1 MRGLA
6 TLAIAAGMSLT
17 ATALVPAGAQSTG
30 GEHSEASLP
39 QQSWSFSG
47 FPGFFTGTYDRAA
60 LQRGFQVYNQVCSNC
75 HSMKEMY
82 YRNLSAIGLSDEQ
95 VKAIAAT
102 KTMAA
107 VDDSGQPAERPA
119 LPSDHFK
126 SPFPNDQAARA
137 ANGGALPPDQSLI
150 VAAREDG
157 SNYVYDLLNGYEDA
171 PAGTTVQP
179 GQYYN
184 KWFPGHLLAMPPP
197 LAEGAVEYADGTKA
211 TVPQMAADVTQ
222 FLTWTS
228 HPDLEA
234 RKRMGV
240 KAVLFLA
247 LMTGL
252 TYAIKKKLWK
262 DVH

>member
-1 MRGLA
+1 MRQTASVVAVAMSMLF
-6 TLAIAAGMSLT
+6 AAPAMAQHT
-17 ATALVPAGAQSTG
+17 EAALP
-30 GEHSEASLP
+30 E
-39 QQSWSFSG
+39 QSWSFG
-47 FPGFFTGTYDRAA
+47 GLFGTYDRAA

-75 HSMKEMY
+75 HSMKEVY
-82 YRNLSAIGLSDEQ
+82 YRNLSQIGLNEEQ
-95 VKAIAAT
+95 VKAIAAS
-102 KTMAA
+102 KTFATL
-107 VDDSGQPAERPA
+107 DDSGQPAERPGMPA
-119 LPSDHFK
+119 DHFR

-171 PAGTTVQP
+171 PAGQTMAP

-184 KWFPGHLLAMPPP
+184 KWMPGNRIAMPPP
-197 LAEGAVEYADGTKA
+197 LAEGAVDYADGTKA
-211 TVPQMAADVTQ
+211 TVAQMASDVTQ

-228 HPDLEA
+228 HPELET

-252 TYAIKKKLWK
+252 TYALKKKLWK
-262 DVH
+262 DVAH

>member
-1 MRGLA
+1 MRQIVSI
-6 TLAIAAGMSLT
+6 AIVAAGFVLAAPAVT
-17 ATALVPAGAQSTG
+17 PALAQQT
-30 GEHSEASLP
+30 EHTEAALP
-39 QQSWSFSG
+39 EQNWSFG
-47 FPGFFTGTYDRAA
+47 GALGTYDRAA

-75 HSMKEMY
+75 HSMKQMS
-82 YRNLSAIGLSDEQ
+82 YRNLSQIGLSEEQ
-95 VKAIAAT
+95 VKAIAAS
-102 KTMAA
+102 KTFASI
-107 VDDSGQPAERPA
+107 DDSGQPAERPG
-119 LPSDHFK
+119 LPADRFRA
-126 SPFPNDQAARA
+126 PFPNDQAARA

-157 SNYVYDLLNGYEDA
+157 SNYVYDLLNGYEDPPKGETLA
-171 PAGTTVQP
+171 P

-184 KWFPGHLLAMPPP
+184 KWMPGHHIAMPPP

-211 TVPQMAADVTQ
+211 TVPQMASDVTT

-228 HPDLEA
+228 HPDMES

-252 TYAIKKKLWK
+252 TYAIKKKVWK
-262 DVH
+262 DIH

>member
-1 MRGLA
+1 MRNA
-6 TLAIAAGMSLT
+6 FSIAAVVASLVL
-17 ATALVPAGAQSTG
+17 AAPALAQHTEAG
-30 GEHSEASLP
+30 LP
-39 QQSWSFSG
+39 QQNWSFG
-47 FPGFFTGTYDRAA
+47 GPFGTYDRAA

-75 HSMKEMY
+75 HSMKEMF
-82 YRNLSAIGLSDEQ
+82 YRNLDKIGLNEEQ
-95 VKAIAAT
+95 VKSIAAS
-102 KTMAA
+102 KTFATL
-107 VDDSGQPAERPA
+107 DDSGQAAERSG

-126 SPFPNDQAARA
+126 APWPNDQAARA

-171 PAGTTVQP
+171 PEGQTMAP

-184 KWFPGHLLAMPPP
+184 KWMPGNRIAMPSP
-197 LAEGAVEYADGTKA
+197 LADGAVDYADGTKA
-211 TVPQMAADVTQ
+211 TVAQMSADVAT

-228 HPDLEA
+228 HPEMET

-240 KAVLFLA
+240 KAVLFLT

-252 TYAIKKKLWK
+252 TYALKKKLWK
-262 DVH
+262 DVQH